1 MRRAADLRR
10 FAWLLRRYVAPHWP
24 AVALLLILSA
34 VGTVLAAVFPVLMA
48 PILDLAL
55 GGSATAPA
63 RVSGLTLSNLGAA
76 VFAWIGVGVVED
88 RFRAILLLCLAYVA
102 VGVLKGWVDFGHY
115 MVALW
120 IRVRAGTA
128 LQADLFRHILSL
140 SMSFF
145 TRHRTGE
152 LVSRLAN
159 DTLAATAGL
168 DKIVGTLVSAP
179 LLILFYGYLLS
190 STSPRLVG
198 AAVGAAVLHWVVTRG
213 IRGPVRRFMTDQ
225 FSLLAEVAARF
236 QETLLSIRTVKSFG
250 AEAFEQARL
259 GRVLGDVVRVNVK
272 RSAHKHI
279 EEPARAI
286 VNYVVEAG
294 LILLAVYELMVGRLT
309 AATFFLFLYVGRAA
323 VQQISLLAGAAS
335 TLYGVLAA
343 TGRVAEIFAT
353 RPETADGTEPV
364 QEFRDRIVFR
374 DVTFSYGDEAVL
386 TGVSFEIVRGEMVAL
401 VGASGVG
408 KSTVADL
415 LLRFYDPV
423 TGIITL
429 DGRDVRTLRQTDYRT
444 LFGVVSQEALLFNT
458 TIRDNIVYGRDGLDE
473 ADVLRAARVASAHDF
488 IAELPDGYATVVG
501 DRGIRLSGGQRQRIA
516 IARAV
521 VGRPAILVLDEA
533 TSALDSESERVVWEA
548 IDRAVQGRT
557 ALVIAHRL
565 STVLG
570 ADRIV
575 VLGRG
580 GVEAVGQHAELLE
593 RSETYRHL
601 HRLQFGDAGGLE
613 RLTTGVLDKPP
624 A

>member
-1 MRRAADLRR
+1 MKRADDLRR

-24 AVALLLILSA
+24 AVTLLLIGSA
-34 VGTVLAAVFPVLMA
+34 IGTVLAAVFPILMA
-48 PILDLAL
+48 PILNLAL
-55 GGSATAPA
+55 GGAGAPPS
-63 RVSGLTLSNLGAA
+63 RVTGLTLSNLGAA
-76 VFAWIGVGVVED
+76 FFAWIGVSAVDD
-88 RFRAILLLCLAYVA
+88 RFRAIALLCLAYVG
-102 VGVLKGWVDFGHY
+102 VGTIKAILDFGNY
-115 MVALW
+115 MLGLW
-120 IRVRAGTA
+120 IRMRAGTA
-128 LQADLFRHILSL
+128 LQADLFRHILTL

-152 LVSRLAN
+152 LVSRLSN
-159 DTLAATAGL
+159 DTLAATHGL
-168 DKIVGTLVSAP
+168 ETIVGTLFSAP
-179 LLILFYGYLLS
+179 LLILFYGYLLA

-198 AAVGAAVLHWVVTRG
+198 AALAAVVLHWLVTRG
-213 IRGPVRRFMTDQ
+213 VRGPVRRFMTDQ

-250 AEAFEQARL
+250 AEAFEQGRL
-259 GRVLGDVVRVNVK
+259 ARVLADVVRVNVK

-279 EEPARAI
+279 EEPARSF

-294 LILLAVYELMVGRLT
+294 LILLAVYELLAGRLT

-323 VQQISLLAGAAS
+323 VAQIGLLAGAWS
-335 TLYGVLAA
+335 TVQGVLAA
-343 TGRVAEIFAT
+343 TGRVAELFAA
-353 RPETADGTEPV
+353 RPETTDGTEPV
-364 QEFRDRIVFR
+364 GEFRDRIVFA
-374 DVTFSYGDEAVL
+374 DVSFSYGDEPVL
-386 TGVSFEIVRGEMVAL
+386 QGVSFEIVRGEMVAL

-423 TGIITL
+423 TGVVSL
-429 DGRDVRTLRQTDYRT
+429 DGRDVRTLRQAEYRR

-458 TIRDNIVYGRDGLDE
+458 TIRDNIVYGREGLDE
-473 ADVLRAARVASAHDF
+473 AEVLRAARVANAHDF
-488 IAELPDGYATVVG
+488 VTELPDGYATLVG
-501 DRGIRLSGGQRQRIA
+501 DRGIRLSGGQRQRVA

-521 VGRPAILVLDEA
+521 VGRPAVLVLDEA

-548 IDRAVQGRT
+548 IDRAVQGTT

-565 STVLG
+565 STVLR

-580 GVEAVGQHAELLE
+580 GVEAVGRHAELLE

-601 HRLQFGDAGGLE
+601 HRLQFGDTAALE
-613 RLTTGVLDKPP
+613 RVR
-624 A
+624 

>member
-1 MRRAADLRR
+1 MRRVDDLGR
-10 FAWLLRRYVAPHWP
+10 FAWLLRHYVAPHWP
-24 AVALLLILSA
+24 AVALLLVGSA
-34 VGTVLAAVFPVLMA
+34 LGTVLAAVFPVLMA

-76 VFAWIGVGVVED
+76 FFSWIGVGAVDD

-102 VGVLKGWVDFGHY
+102 VGVLKGWLDFANY
-115 MVALW
+115 MLALW
-120 IRVRAGTA
+120 IRMRAGTA
-128 LQADLFRHILSL
+128 LQADLFRHILTL
-140 SMSFF
+140 SMNFF

-152 LVSRLAN
+152 LVSRLSN

-168 DKIVGTLVSAP
+168 ETIVGTLVSAP
-179 LLILFYGYLLS
+179 VLILFYGYLLA

-198 AAVGAAVLHWVVTRG
+198 AAVAAAVLHYVVTRG
-213 IRGPVRRFMTDQ
+213 IRGPVRRFTTDQ
-225 FSLLAEVAARF
+225 FSVTAEVAARF

-250 AEAFEQARL
+250 AEVFERARL
-259 GRVLGDVVRVNVK
+259 GRALGDVVRVNVK
-272 RSAHKHI
+272 RGAYKHI

-286 VNYVVEAG
+286 INYVVEAG
-294 LILLAVYELMVGRLT
+294 LILLAVSELMAGRLT
-309 AATFFLFLYVGRAA
+309 APTFFLFLYVGRATV
-323 VQQISLLAGAAS
+323 VQIGLLASAS
-335 TLYGVLAA
+335 TTVQTVLAA
-343 TGRVAEIFAT
+343 AGRVWELFAVQ
-353 RPETADGTEPV
+353 PETADGREPV
-364 QEFRDRIVFR
+364 SELRDRLTFR
-374 DVTFSYGDEAVL
+374 DVSFSYGGEPVL
-386 TGVSFEIVRGEMVAL
+386 SGVSFEIGRGEMVAL

-423 TGIITL
+423 AGAVTL
-429 DGRDVRTLRQTDYRT
+429 DGRDVRTLRQDDYRR

-458 TIRDNIVYGRDGLDE
+458 TIRDNIVYGREGLDE
-473 ADVLRAARVASAHDF
+473 ADVVRAARMANAHDF
-488 IAELPDGYATVVG
+488 IAELPDGYATLVG

-533 TSALDSESERVVWEA
+533 TSALDSESERLVWEA
-548 IDRAVQGRT
+548 IDRAVQGTT

-565 STVLG
+565 STVLR

-580 GVEAVGQHAELLE
+580 GVEAVGRHAELLE

-601 HRLQFGDAGGLE
+601 HRLQFGAAGALE
-613 RLTTGVLDKPP
+613 RVR
-624 A
+624 

>member
-1 MRRAADLRR
+1 MRRVEDLGR

-24 AVALLLILSA
+24 ALVLLLVGSA
-34 VGTVLAAVFPVLMA
+34 LGTVLAAVFPVLMA

-76 VFAWIGVGVVED
+76 FFSWIGVGAVDD

-102 VGVLKGWVDFGHY
+102 VGVLKGWLDFANY
-115 MVALW
+115 MLALW
-120 IRVRAGTA
+120 IRMRAGTA
-128 LQADLFRHILSL
+128 LQADLFRHILTL
-140 SMSFF
+140 SMNFF

-152 LVSRLAN
+152 LVSRLSN

-168 DKIVGTLVSAP
+168 ETIVGTLVSAP
-179 LLILFYGYLLS
+179 VLILFYGYLLA

-198 AAVGAAVLHWVVTRG
+198 AAVAAAVLHYVVTRG
-213 IRGPVRRFMTDQ
+213 IRGPVRRFTTDQ
-225 FSLLAEVAARF
+225 FSVIAEVAARF

-250 AEAFEQARL
+250 AEVFEHARL
-259 GRVLGDVVRVNVK
+259 GRALGDVVRVNVK
-272 RSAHKHI
+272 RGAYKHI

-286 VNYVVEAG
+286 INYVVEAG
-294 LILLAVYELMVGRLT
+294 LILLAVYELMAGRLT
-309 AATFFLFLYVGRAA
+309 APTFFLFLYVGRATV
-323 VQQISLLAGAAS
+323 VQIGRLASAS
-335 TLYGVLAA
+335 TTVQSVLAA
-343 TGRVAEIFAT
+343 AGRVSELFAVQ
-353 RPETADGTEPV
+353 PETADGREPV
-364 QEFRDRIVFR
+364 SELRDRLAFR
-374 DVTFSYGDEAVL
+374 DVSFSYGGEPVL
-386 TGVSFEIVRGEMVAL
+386 SGVSFEIGRGEMVAL

-423 TGIITL
+423 AGTVTL
-429 DGRDVRTLRQTDYRT
+429 DGRDVRTLRQDDYRR

-458 TIRDNIVYGRDGLDE
+458 TIRDNIVYGREGLDE
-473 ADVLRAARVASAHDF
+473 ADVVRAARMANAHDF
-488 IAELPDGYATVVG
+488 IAELPDGYATLVG
-501 DRGIRLSGGQRQRIA
+501 DRGTRLSGGQRQRIA

-548 IDRAVQGRT
+548 IDRAVQGTT

-565 STVLG
+565 STVLR

-575 VLGRG
+575 VLGRD
-580 GVEAVGQHAELLE
+580 GVEAVGRHAELLE

-601 HRLQFGDAGGLE
+601 HRLQFGAAGALE
-613 RLTTGVLDKPP
+613 RVR
-624 A
+624 

>member
-1 MRRAADLRR
+1 MRRVEDLGR
-10 FAWLLRRYVAPHWP
+10 FAWLLRRYVVPHWP
-24 AVALLLILSA
+24 AVALLLVGSA
-34 VGTVLAAVFPVLMA
+34 LGTVLAAVFPVLMA

-76 VFAWIGVGVVED
+76 FFSWIGVGAVDD

-102 VGVLKGWVDFGHY
+102 VGVLKGWLDFANY

-120 IRVRAGTA
+120 IRMRAGTA
-128 LQADLFRHILSL
+128 LQADLFRHILTL
-140 SMSFF
+140 SMNFF

-152 LVSRLAN
+152 LVSRLSN

-168 DKIVGTLVSAP
+168 ETIVGTLVSAP
-179 LLILFYGYLLS
+179 VLILFYGYLLA

-198 AAVGAAVLHWVVTRG
+198 AAVAAAVLHYVVTRG
-213 IRGPVRRFMTDQ
+213 IRGPVRRFTTDQ
-225 FSLLAEVAARF
+225 FSVTAEVAARF
-236 QETLLSIRTVKSFG
+236 QETLLSIRPVKSFG
-250 AEAFEQARL
+250 AEVFERARL
-259 GRVLGDVVRVNVK
+259 GRALGDVVRVNVK
-272 RSAHKHI
+272 RGAYKHI

-286 VNYVVEAG
+286 INYVVEAG
-294 LILLAVYELMVGRLT
+294 LILLAVSELMAGRLT
-309 AATFFLFLYVGRAA
+309 APTFFLFLYVGRATV
-323 VQQISLLAGAAS
+323 VQIGLLASAS
-335 TLYGVLAA
+335 TTVQTVLAA
-343 TGRVAEIFAT
+343 SGRVWELFAVQ
-353 RPETADGTEPV
+353 PETADGREPV
-364 QEFRDRIVFR
+364 SELRDRLTFR
-374 DVTFSYGDEAVL
+374 DVSFSYGGEPVL
-386 TGVSFEIVRGEMVAL
+386 SGVSFEIGRGEMVAL

-423 TGIITL
+423 AGTVTL
-429 DGRDVRTLRQTDYRT
+429 DGRDVRTLRQDDYRR

-458 TIRDNIVYGRDGLDE
+458 TIRDNIVYGREGLDE
-473 ADVLRAARVASAHDF
+473 ADVVRAARMANAHDF
-488 IAELPDGYATVVG
+488 IAELPDGYATLVG
-501 DRGIRLSGGQRQRIA
+501 DRGTRLSGGQRQRIA

-521 VGRPAILVLDEA
+521 VARPAILVLDEA

-548 IDRAVQGRT
+548 IDRAVQGTT

-565 STVLG
+565 STVLR

-580 GVEAVGQHAELLE
+580 GVVEAVGRHAELLE

-601 HRLQFGDAGGLE
+601 HRLQFGAAGALE
-613 RLTTGVLDKPP
+613 RVR
-624 A
+624 

>member
-1 MRRAADLRR
+1 MKRLSDLRR
-10 FAWLLRRYVAPHWP
+10 FVWLLRHYLAPHWP
-24 AVALLLILSA
+24 AVALLLIGSA
-34 VGTVLAAVFPVLMA
+34 LATVLAAVFPVLMA

-55 GGSATAPA
+55 GGSGPAPS
-63 RVSGLTLSNLGAA
+63 RISGLTLSNLGAA
-76 VFAWIGVGVVED
+76 FFSWIGVSAVDD

-102 VGVLKGWVDFGHY
+102 VGILKGWLDFGNY
-115 MVALW
+115 MLALW
-120 IRVRAGTA
+120 IRLRAGTA
-128 LQADLFRHILSL
+128 LQADLFRHILTL

-152 LVSRLAN
+152 LVSRLSN

-168 DKIVGTLVSAP
+168 ETIVGTLVSAP
-179 LLILFYGYLLS
+179 VLILFYGYLLA

-198 AAVGAAVLHWVVTRG
+198 AAVVAAGLHFVVTRG
-213 IRGPVRRFMTDQ
+213 IRGPVRRFTVDQ
-225 FSLLAEVAARF
+225 FSVMAEVTARF

-250 AEAFEQARL
+250 AEAFERNRL
-259 GRVLGDVVRVNVK
+259 GRALRDIVRVNV
-272 RSAHKHI
+272 RRGLSKHI

-286 VNYVVEAG
+286 VNHLVEAG
-294 LILLAVYELMVGRLT
+294 LILLAVHELMAGRLT
-309 AATFFLFLYVGRAA
+309 APTFFLFLYVGRAVV
-323 VQQISLLAGAAS
+323 VQIGLLAGAS
-335 TLYGVLAA
+335 TTVQIVMGAA
-343 TGRVAEIFAT
+343 GRVSDLLAVQPDT
-353 RPETADGTEPV
+353 VDGREPV
-364 QEFRDRIVFR
+364 TDFHDRIGFR
-374 DVTFSYGDEAVL
+374 DVSFSYGGEPVL
-386 TGVSFEIVRGEMVAL
+386 SDVSFEIARGEMVAL

-423 TGIITL
+423 AGTVTL
-429 DGRDVRTLRQTDYRT
+429 DGRDVRTLRLDDYRR

-458 TIRDNIVYGRDGLDE
+458 TIRDNIVYGREGLDE
-473 ADVLRAARVASAHDF
+473 AAVIEAARLANAHEF
-488 IAELPDGYATVVG
+488 IVELPDGYATTVG

-521 VGRPAILVLDEA
+521 VGRPALLVLDEA

-548 IDRAVQGRT
+548 IDRAVAGTT

-565 STVLG
+565 STVLR

-580 GVEAVGQHAELLE
+580 GVEAVGRHAELLE

-601 HRLQFGDAGGLE
+601 HRLQFGDAAALE
-613 RLTTGVLDKPP
+613 RVR
-624 A
+624 